1 MYVRTG
7 QMLRRRPA
15 LGVGFLLGSL
25 LHASGHALLAGA
37 AGVLAPALA
46 GGSGPMDRRSMDAV
60 ARVGGGDAL
69 LGIAIAGTFA
79 ALAKLAGGTL
89 AAWCE
94 ARMAGEVAGEL
105 RLDVLQGVLGR
116 RRAHRPGR
124 DPVHRLQ
131 ALRHADHGSRA
142 QPATG
147 EPEPRGHDAHAAE
160 LASLTSHVQDVE
172 RGIAQGVFA
181 EIRAIVQLL
190 PLGVLLLTLAPR
202 LAGSAL
208 VVLGAFASVVLVA
221 RRALKQGKLRAA
233 HEAERLLGAANEAV
247 RHADLWATYGAER
260 RIVAHVSVLGRAI
273 ADSAARLRA
282 RTAVLSATSEV
293 LGAMALVLTL
303 ALVSRGLV
311 GGVDRGTIVPFA
323 IAFFMAYRPIRELVE
338 ARLARGRA
346 EEALVAAMSVT
357 SRVTSRVASCVSKA
371 PLSREAERAR
381 AWAPAPLVIEGL
393 VARHGSHAPLTFAV
407 DHGGIVAIVG
417 PTGIGKTSLLR
428 ALLGLDEVRSG
439 SVRFGTE
446 DLGDR
451 GVGPNERPFA
461 WVPQEAPILGDTLGA
476 NLSLGRPEGAGEPAD
491 YLGMLGAGSLAAS
504 LGDDVLSSSRAVSGG
519 ERQWIAMARA
529 LATELPVL
537 LLDEPTSSLDP
548 ASQDRMLDALVRL
561 KGKRTILVVTHR
573 PEPLA
578 IADVIVR
585 LRAAGPDADD
595 ADDRPSGDRNRVA
608 S

>member
-1 MYVRTG
+1 
-7 QMLRRRPA
+7 
-15 LGVGFLLGSL
+15 
-25 LHASGHALLAGA
+25 
-37 AGVLAPALA
+37 
-46 GGSGPMDRRSMDAV
+46 MDAV
-60 ARVGGGDAL
+60 ARLGGGDAL
-69 LGIAIAGTFA
+69 LGIAVVGTFA

-94 ARMAGEVAGEL
+94 ARMAGEVAAEL

-116 RRAHRPGR
+116 RRACRPAR
-124 DPVHRLQ
+124 DALHRLQ

-142 QPATG
+142 QREPG
-147 EPEPRGHDAHAAE
+147 EPEPSARAEHAAE

-172 RGIAQGVFA
+172 RGISQGVFA

-190 PLGVLLLTLAPR
+190 PLAILLAALAPR

-208 VVLGAFASVVLVA
+208 AVLGAFASIVLVA

-233 HEAERLLGAANEAV
+233 REAERLLGAADEAV

-260 RIVAHVSVLGRAI
+260 RIVAHVAHLGRAI

-303 ALVSRGLV
+303 GLVSAGMV

-323 IAFFMAYRPIRELVE
+323 IAFFMAYRPIREFVE

-346 EEALVAAMSVT
+346 EEALAAAT
-357 SRVTSRVASCVSKA
+357 SIAKAARVEGES
-371 PLSREAERAR
+371 ERTR
-381 AWAPAPLVIEGL
+381 AQTRTWAPAPLVIEGL
-393 VARHGSHAPLTFAV
+393 VARHGSHAPFTLAV
-407 DHGGIVAIVG
+407 DHGGIAAIVG

-446 DLGDR
+446 DLAER
-451 GVGPNERPFA
+451 GVGPAERPFA
-461 WVPQEAPILGDTLGA
+461 WVPQDAPILGDTLAA
-476 NLSLGRPEGAGEPAD
+476 NLSLGRPEDAGEGAD

-504 LGDDVLSSSRAVSGG
+504 IGSDVLSSTRAVSGG

-548 ASQDRMLDALVRL
+548 ASQERMLDALVRL
-561 KGKRTILVVTHR
+561 KGKRTILIVTHR

-585 LRAAGPDADD
+585 LRAAGSEADD